1 MAKTTLYSKKLMANR
16 IPKHSQ
22 SIPSSCSK
30 DHCVLSYTYD
40 RKQQRYRHPCSFW
53 TLKRKSSFMNL
64 AVFSCLYTEKT
75 TCFILFSVLNIGLL
89 HLSASPSSVFN
100 TALLW
105 GSAAAE
111 ECVTLPSELPELHA
125 SEKLLELHLST
136 HYREWT
142 QIVTITAAWKMLRQK
157 TWPLS
162 QYKYAVLPLAGSN
175 SPCSFGKDYSLLLK
189 CYFGWLVG
197 FF

>member
-1 MAKTTLYSKKLMANR
+1 MVVKTTLYSKKLMANR

-30 DHCVLSYTYD
+30 DHCVLSYRYD
-40 RKQQRYRHPCSFW
+40 RNQQRYRHPCSFW
-53 TLKRKSSFMNL
+53 TLKRKSSFINL
-64 AVFSCLYTEKT
+64 ALFSCPYTEKT

-111 ECVTLPSELPELHA
+111 ECVTLPSELPELQD

-136 HYREWT
+136 HYR
-142 QIVTITAAWKMLRQK
+142 V
-157 TWPLS
+157 
-162 QYKYAVLPLAGSN
+162 
-175 SPCSFGKDYSLLLK
+175 
-189 CYFGWLVG
+189 
-197 FF
+197 